1 MALDLSSYKQI
12 QTNLFV
18 KVVIPGYQTIA
29 FSDYH
34 KVYTF
39 GSVSYTGVGELLSV
53 SNTTSSLRATPEEL
67 SITIS
72 GIPTGNISDFV
83 DQTVRGSQCDVHRG
97 FFDATTGELLP
108 ISGNPAGKFLGVL
121 NNFAITNDQNDN
133 GEGTVTITFT
143 CTSVVDQLNNKIS
156 GRATNPVDQK
166 ALYPADISMD
176 RVPALAKSNFNFGA
190 SE

>member
-18 KVVIPGYQTIA
+18 KVIIPGYQTIA

-39 GSVSYTGVGELLSV
+39 GSVSYTGVGELMSV

-67 SITIS
+67 SITVS

-97 FFDATTGELLP
+97 FFDATTGELYP
-108 ISGNPAGKFLGVL
+108 FQATQQV
-121 NNFAITNDQNDN
+121 NF
-133 GEGTVTITFT
+133 
-143 CTSVVDQLNNKIS
+143 
-156 GRATNPVDQK
+156 
-166 ALYPADISMD
+166 
-176 RVPALAKSNFNFGA
+176 
-190 SE
+190 